1 MASSIDDAPVFDKSE
16 THVAFTLDVKISD
29 GPLVDKWTN
38 TDCLDCLWE
47 GAMMGNKTAAARR
60 ITLLGFGKTPA
71 PAAPNPAPSAY
82 VSDVPDTQKGFKGSS
97 SLGWDEDWD

>member
-1 MASSIDDAPVFDKSE
+1 MRHRRDDILTNEAQCDAWPLPLGD
-16 THVAFTLDVKISD
+16 T
-29 GPLVDKWTN
+29 LVDKWTN